1 MSLRGKT
8 ILVGFLSAISALAV
22 GGTPVRAAATAQSDS
37 AAQAPQRILVLYDE
51 NKDQLPGL
59 ARTDRSLRESFEAA
73 LGNAVEIHSESMG
86 LSRSARPG
94 YDSLPLSARCLRPTG
109 PGARG

>member
-8 ILVGFLSAISALAV
+8 ILVGFLSAIGALAV
-22 GGTPVRAAATAQSDS
+22 GVAPVRAAATTQSDS
-37 AAQAPQRILVLYDE
+37 VPRAPKRILVLYDE

-73 LGNAVEIHSESMG
+73 LGNGVEVHSDRWA
-86 LSRSARPG
+86 SR
-94 YDSLPLSARCLRPTG
+94 G
-109 PGARG
+109 PRGPATTRW